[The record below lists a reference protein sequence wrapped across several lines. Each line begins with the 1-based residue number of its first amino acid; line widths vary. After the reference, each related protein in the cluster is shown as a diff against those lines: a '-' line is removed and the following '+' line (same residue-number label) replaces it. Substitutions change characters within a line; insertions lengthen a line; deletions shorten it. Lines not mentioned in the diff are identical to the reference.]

1 MGMMN
6 KKFQGALALAVVLA
20 TSAGMAQAE
29 IFDLGGDV
37 TFGDENEV
45 GVDIGSLLVDPGP
58 GLPQYNRMMTS
69 GNLVFGGLL
78 NVVLTND
85 FAPAS
90 GNSFDVF
97 DWGSTAG
104 SFATI
109 DVSKA
114 ALAPG
119 LSWDTSKLYTTGEIM
134 VTGTALP
141 PAVPEPA
148 GLALMLAG
156 IGVIGFKLR
165 RQRAR
170 TVA

>member
-1 MGMMN
+1 MGMMD
-6 KKFQGALALAVVLA
+6 KKLQGALALAVVLA
-20 TSAGMAQAE
+20 TGCGLARAE

-37 TFGDENEV
+37 TFGDNSDV
-45 GVDIGSLLVDPGP
+45 AVAIGGLLVDPGP
-58 GLPQYNRMMTS
+58 NLPQYDRMITS

-78 NVVLTND
+78 NVVLTYD
-85 FAPAS
+85 FTPAS

-104 SFATI
+104 SFASI
-109 DVSKA
+109 DTSKA

-119 LSWDTSKLYTTGEIM
+119 LAWDTSRLYTTGEIM
-134 VTGTALP
+134 VTGAALP

-170 TVA
+170 TLA